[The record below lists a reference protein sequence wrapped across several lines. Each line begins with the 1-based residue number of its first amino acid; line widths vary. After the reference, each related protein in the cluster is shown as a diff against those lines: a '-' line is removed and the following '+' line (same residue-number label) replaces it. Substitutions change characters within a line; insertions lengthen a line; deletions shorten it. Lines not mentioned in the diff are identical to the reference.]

1 LLRGFYTAASG
12 MLTQQRRQEALSNNL
27 SNSNTPGYK
36 ADQGSVRAFPEMLI
50 ERMESKS
57 LPTSKNFNLPVRSEV
72 GSLNTG
78 TYLQE
83 TAPDFKQGDIRE
95 TGVSTDMAL
104 MNGDAPDENGSVFFT
119 LRGQDGEP
127 RYTRNGNFTVDGEG
141 YLTSKNGAYVLDQEG
156 NRIQSG
162 GQDFTVSPEGV
173 LQTDEGET
181 PLGISY
187 ANDVYQLVKE
197 GNDLLRFN
205 EDDEGE
211 GQPPVNAREAEGVTF
226 GVKQNTLEG
235 SNVDPSRTMTEMMNS
250 YRSFETNQKV
260 LKAYDQ
266 SMDKAVNEIG
276 RVR

>member
-12 MLTQQRRQEALSNNL
+12 MLTQQRRQETLSNNL
-27 SNSNTPGYK
+27 SNATTPGFK

-57 LPTSKNFNLPVRSEV
+57 LPTSNNFNLPVRSEV

-83 TAPDFKQGDIRE
+83 TAPDFTQGDIRE
-95 TGVSTDMAL
+95 TGISTDLAL
-104 MNGDAPDENGSVFFT
+104 MDGDAPDENGSVFFT

-127 RYTRNGNFTVDGEG
+127 RYTRSGDFTVDGHG
-141 YLTSKNGAYVLDQEG
+141 FLTSKNGAYVLDQEG
-156 NRIQSG
+156 NRVQTG
-162 GQDFTVSPEGV
+162 GQEFTVSPEGV
-173 LQTDEGET
+173 LQTDGGET

-197 GNDLLRFN
+197 GNDLFRYN
-205 EDDEGE
+205 DEGE
-211 GQPPVNAREAEGVTF
+211 GQAPVNARAAEGVTF
-226 GVKQNTLEG
+226 GVKQNALEG
-235 SNVDPSRTMTEMMNS
+235 SNVDTARTMTEMMSS
-250 YRSFETNQKV
+250 YRLFETNQKV